1 MDSSSVGSNEI
12 VTEQTSHTFTKM
24 HNFRNDV
31 RFDSSGG
38 ILFDVSDK
46 ALEFGDK
53 YKATF
58 GAGADLAIF
67 HDGGNSAIIDQGT
80 GGLFIRGSSI
90 NIDDT
95 SSNDYITGTEG
106 GAVTLFH
113 NGSSKLATTSTGV
126 TITGNPYI
134 IGDQMVFEG
143 ATPNSHELFIQI
155 TDPTDD
161 RTITLPDA
169 SGTVLLNSG
178 DQTITGDLTL
188 TATDDTSN
196 STPELK
202 LVRHSSSPADYDYIG
217 GLSFLADNSTDSNIE
232 YGTIE
237 ARIRDV
243 TKDTEDFAGFE
254 LFGVKNG
261 TARQRFMI
269 LGQEIFHLM
278 NRQTIKFDDITGTDD
293 LTIAPPSSLSASQT
307 ITLPDA
313 TGTVILNTGGTFTG
327 DVSVTGKITSSD
339 SAIFD
344 GNGSSGGVSI
354 SDGLIDIRTGTGL
367 VSKIKFYCESSNAHF
382 QTLQAAPHSEASSA
396 VIVLPTASGTL
407 LNENGSAAN
416 LTQIPMAQAS
426 GTLAAAN
433 VGNLP
438 ASKITSG
445 VFDSARLPAGA
456 FASGGGGGG
465 EANQNAF
472 STISVAGQS
481 DVVADAAT
489 DTVTFVAGS
498 NMTITTNASGDTVT
512 FASSGGGGGGGGG
525 LDSADVL
532 TVTGTASITGVS
544 GDLTV
549 AGALSATTKSFD
561 IEHPT
566 ENGKRLRY
574 GSLEGPE
581 NGVYVRGRIK
591 GINKIKLPDY
601 WTGLVDEETITVN
614 ITPIGSEQCLF
625 VEDIQSGEVIIG
637 GGQDIACFYTVY
649 GERKDVEKLEV
660 EY

>member
-1 MDSSSVGSNEI
+1 
-12 VTEQTSHTFTKM
+12 
-24 HNFRNDV
+24 
-31 RFDSSGG
+31 
-38 ILFDVSDK
+38 
-46 ALEFGDK
+46 
-53 YKATF
+53 
-58 GAGADLAIF
+58 
-67 HDGGNSAIIDQGT
+67 
-80 GGLFIRGSSI
+80 
-90 NIDDT
+90 
-95 SSNDYITGTEG
+95 
-106 GAVTLFH
+106 
-113 NGSSKLATTSTGV
+113 
-126 TITGNPYI
+126 
-134 IGDQMVFEG
+134 
-143 ATPNSHELFIQI
+143 
-155 TDPTDD
+155 
-161 RTITLPDA
+161 
-169 SGTVLLNSG
+169 
-178 DQTITGDLTL
+178 
-188 TATDDTSN
+188 
-196 STPELK
+196 
-202 LVRHSSSPADYDYIG
+202 
-217 GLSFLADNSTDSNIE
+217 
-232 YGTIE
+232 
-237 ARIRDV
+237 
-243 TKDTEDFAGFE
+243 
-254 LFGVKNG
+254 
-261 TARQRFMI
+261 MI

-481 DVVADAAT
+481 DVVADGAT

-498 NMTITTNASGDTVT
+498 NMTITTNAAGDTVT

-525 LDSADVL
+525 LASADVL
-532 TVTGTASITGVS
+532 TVTRTASITGVS

-625 VEDIQSGEVIIG
+625 VEDIQSDEVIIG
-637 GGQDIACFYTVY
+637 GGQDIDCFYTVY
-649 GERKDVEKLEV
+649 GERKDVDKLKV
-660 EY
+660 EYES